1 MIKLENEAFYQ
12 AEDVILLHFKKE
24 EKPLK
29 INLIYAHRIV
39 TKDYAMK
46 KFVKLEDK
54 PNTEEIFQ
62 VMRNKINYIE
72 RVDNMF
78 VAYGKTKI
86 KPLNKEKIKL
96 RVISQ

>member
-12 AEDVILLHFKKE
+12 AEDIILLHFKTE

-54 PNTEEIFQ
+54 PKTEEIFQ
-62 VMRNKINYIE
+62 EMRKEINYIE
-72 RVDNMF
+72 GVDNTF
-78 VAYGKTKI
+78 AAYGKIKI

>member
-24 EKPLK
+24 E
-29 INLIYAHRIV
+29 INLIYAHGIV